1 MIIES
6 LLTSPH
12 GRFFFSLRFPFVRE
26 AGRKERVMLK
36 STTRFPLGQIVATPA
51 ALEALKKAGQ
61 SASEFISMHA
71 SGDCGIVCEEDKEA
85 NEQSLKDG
93 SRILSAYRLTDGTK
107 IWIIT
112 EADRSSTC
120 ILLPEEY

>member
-1 MIIES
+1 
-6 LLTSPH
+6 
-12 GRFFFSLRFPFVRE
+12 
-26 AGRKERVMLK
+26 MLK
-36 STTRFPLGQIVATPA
+36 LRSRFPLGQIVATPA
-51 ALEALKKAGQ
+51 ALEALRKAGQ
-61 SASEFISMHA
+61 SASEFISRH
-71 SGDCGIVCEEDKEA
+71 STGDWGEVCNEDKEA
-85 NEQSLKDG
+85 NEVSLKEG